1 MPQRQAD
8 LLAVNRGLVVAPAG
22 CGKTQLLADTLRS
35 YTGVKPILLL
45 THTNAGVAA
54 LLGRLREA
62 RVASRAYRV
71 STIDGWAI
79 RLVRNFPNRAAC
91 PPVVFGSDRPDYVAI
106 REAAGRLLKAGHI
119 SDALAAS
126 YSRLLVDEYQDCS
139 IRQHAM
145 VYYASLVLPTCV
157 VGDPLQAIFGFGSD
171 RLAGWEKHVRAHF
184 PLVAEL
190 SQPWRWINAGTPA
203 LGKWLLECRVALL
216 AGRSID
222 LTKAPS
228 EVLWVQ
234 LDGSNSDYEKR
245 LRVCLT
251 SAPDSQGSVVII
263 GDSRSP
269 DSQRRVASQTPGAVT
284 IEAVDLK
291 DLVTFARE
299 FDVEASDALTRLL
312 EFAENVMTN
321 AGVRALETR
330 LASIKGR
337 RARTPPT
344 AVERTALAF
353 EGDRTQMRAAELLVE
368 INKQPGVRAHRPEIL
383 RACLRGLDTSGG
395 STGVSFGDAV
405 VRIREQKRYLGRA
418 LPRRAVGSTL
428 LLKGLEAATVVVLD
442 ADGLDASNLYVALT
456 RGSQRL
462 VICSRSH
469 LLQPA

>member
-1 MPQRQAD
+1 
-8 LLAVNRGLVVAPAG
+8 
-22 CGKTQLLADTLRS
+22 
-35 YTGVKPILLL
+35 
-45 THTNAGVAA
+45 
-54 LLGRLREA
+54 
-62 RVASRAYRV
+62 
-71 STIDGWAI
+71 
-79 RLVRNFPNRAAC
+79 
-91 PPVVFGSDRPDYVAI
+91 
-106 REAAGRLLKAGHI
+106 
-119 SDALAAS
+119 
-126 YSRLLVDEYQDCS
+126 
-139 IRQHAM
+139 M